1 MNPSRGLAGLPRA
14 LWVLSFATLVNRSG
28 TMFVPFLVLY
38 LTRARGYTPAA
49 AGAILALF
57 GAGALLA
64 APVAGRLS
72 DRLGPM
78 RLMPAS
84 LGVSGVLLLLFPLAT
99 GPIAIAGLTILLAF
113 VSG

>member
-49 AGAILALF
+49 AGAVLALF

-64 APVAGRLS
+64 APVSGRLA
-72 DRLGPM
+72 DRFGPM
-78 RLMPAS
+78 RVMPAS
-84 LGVSGVLLLLFPLAT
+84 LGISGALLLLFPLARS
-99 GPIAIAGLTILLAF
+99 PLAIIGLTFLL
-113 VSG
+113 